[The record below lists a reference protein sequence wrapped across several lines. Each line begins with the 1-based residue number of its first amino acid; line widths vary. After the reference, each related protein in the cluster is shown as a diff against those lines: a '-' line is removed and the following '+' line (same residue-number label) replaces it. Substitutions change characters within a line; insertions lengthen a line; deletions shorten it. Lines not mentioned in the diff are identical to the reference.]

1 MYNKHIERYFKD
13 NRARF
18 LYISSIASLVICI
31 FLYHNGSELE
41 MFSSLFTYLI
51 PLVPFLMPLSCAIYM
66 ITDSMQI
73 SDKELDELA
82 EKKCQGYLKEKVNG
96 TILSDTKVHSLIIYR
111 EMLNADDFTFFEGYV
126 KHTPDSLFKR
136 AGDGRLR
143 TPYYYATAL
152 SVTQDNL
159 VVFETVF
166 DLIEGT
172 TAMDR
177 LLFTDG
183 AEAVD
188 FSYEKGELTY
198 VCHLKISRF
207 GTEDELVF
215 YLPINDMFS
224 EMAITKIRYLY
235 GDLEQ
240 SNGHDERLGQAF
252 RYCK

>member
-73 SDKELDELA
+73 SDKELDQLA
-82 EKKCQGYLKEKVNG
+82 ENKCHGYLKEKVNG

-188 FSYEKGELTY
+188 FSYEKTDLVY
-198 VCHLKISRF
+198 VCNLRVTRF
-207 GTEDELVF
+207 GMEDALTF
-215 YLPINDMFS
+215 YLPVNDMFS
-224 EMAITKIRYLY
+224 EMAITKIEFLY
-235 GDLEQ
+235 GGADAGETRNEKLE
-240 SNGHDERLGQAF
+240 QAF

>member
-1 MYNKHIERYFKD
+1 MYNKHVERYFKD
-13 NRARF
+13 NRARI
-18 LYISSIASLVICI
+18 LYLSSIASLVVCI
-31 FLYHNGSELE
+31 ILYHSGSDLE
-41 MFSSLFTYLI
+41 MFSGFFTYLI
-51 PLVPFLMPLSCAIYM
+51 PLVPFLLPISCAIYM

-73 SDKELDELA
+73 SDKELDQLA
-82 EKKCQGYLKEKVNG
+82 EDKCRGYLKEKVNG

-111 EMLNADDFTFFEGYV
+111 EMLDADDFTFFEGYV

-136 AGDGRLR
+136 APDGRLR

-166 DLIEGT
+166 DLIEGK
-172 TAMDR
+172 TAVDR

-188 FSYEKGELTY
+188 FSYEKTDLVYICRLRVT
-198 VCHLKISRF
+198 RF
-207 GTEDELVF
+207 GKEDELEF
-215 YLPINDMFS
+215 YLPVNDMFS
-224 EMAITKIRYLY
+224 EMAITKIEFLY
-235 GDLEQ
+235 GGADTGETRNEKLE
-240 SNGHDERLGQAF
+240 QAF